1 MTPEEV
7 GFRLNKV
14 NQLQD
19 LVQQL
24 IAKAEEATDIIE
36 SELTQL
42 AEALNIAIAELK
54 RYEATGQMGDGMKQM
69 LSGMIDDSQNPRKT
83 GKGYGNRNH
92 RGHADGKA
100 HPTWLGQHS
109 PEPVKRLSIEDLER
123 MMGNKS

>member
-7 GFRLNKV
+7 GHRLQKV

-36 SELTQL
+36 SELNEL
-42 AEALNIAIAELK
+42 SEALEVALEELK
-54 RYEATGQMGDGMKQM
+54 KYESTGQMGDGMKQM

-83 GKGYGNRNH
+83 GEGYGNRNH
-92 RGHADGKA
+92 RGHAEGKM

-109 PEPVKRLSIEDLER
+109 PEPVKRLSVEDLER
-123 MMGNKS
+123 MMRKP

>member
-7 GFRLNKV
+7 GLRLRKV

-19 LVQQL
+19 LVGEL

-42 AEALNIAIAELK
+42 SEALDIATEELK
-54 RYEATGQMGDGMKQM
+54 KYEATGQMGDGMKEM
-69 LSGMIDDSQNPRKT
+69 LYGLIDDSQNPRKT
-83 GKGYGNRNH
+83 GRGYGNRNH
-92 RGHADGKA
+92 SGHADGKT

-109 PEPVKRLSIEDLER
+109 PEPVKRLSVEDLER
-123 MMGNKS
+123 MMKKP